1 MPAYI
6 SIVCMCKSIHI
17 IIGAHTNEQRYC
29 LAKTNHICIYMY
41 IYIYIKQTIYKQYIY
56 IYIYGSMGS
65 CMQNNYIYVRNKI
78 SSIGLF
84 ISIQNVAKQVFQRV
98 YRRKSLRQTNP
109 YMRLYSHT
117 AECLQVKYE
126 RMIDIIYMSSSII

>member
-56 IYIYGSMGS
+56 IYISTDPWEVA
-65 CMQNNYIYVRNKI
+65 CKI
-78 SSIGLF
+78 ITF
-84 ISIQNVAKQVFQRV
+84 TCEIK
-98 YRRKSLRQTNP
+98 
-109 YMRLYSHT
+109 
-117 AECLQVKYE
+117 
-126 RMIDIIYMSSSII
+126 